1 MVIGHDNPQRLSR
14 SQVSYVTSTGVSR
27 ICVFL
32 CMGAMVRCGEQQW
45 DKWIKFK
52 YTVRH
57 E

>member
-1 MVIGHDNPQRLSR
+1 
-14 SQVSYVTSTGVSR
+14 VSYETSTGVSR